1 MTTPPKPAA
10 DEQDPAAIKVVHQRV
25 SQILTAGEEILHVAM
40 QNALT
45 AMTTTPDSVVLTT
58 KRFIIF
64 RPKILGG
71 AEFEDHIWRD
81 LRDARLEEG
90 ILDSK
95 VSLRTTEGLT
105 LGMEHLHKT
114 AARRVYSLAQQME
127 ERMIEE
133 RRTREMEEKR
143 AAAGGISIGAA
154 AAAAQHATPAVP
166 KDDPLEKLSQLKKML
181 DAGLITQ
188 QEYDAKKAD
197 LLARM

>member
-1 MTTPPKPAA
+1 MTSKPAA
-10 DEQDPAAIKVVHQRV
+10 DEQDPAAIRAVHERV

-81 LRDARLEEG
+81 LRDAKLEEG

-95 VSLRTTEGLT
+95 ISLRTTEGLT

-133 RRTREMEEKR
+133 RRAREMEEKR

-154 AAAAQHATPAVP
+154 AAQPAQPTAP

-188 QEYDAKKAD
+188 QEYDTKKAD
-197 LLARM
+197 LLSRM